1 MKASFENDPARG
13 PGYGFI
19 RLSELDIPETAPL
32 FSLRRS
38 GDQLCMAVSD
48 WQEAEERLKP
58 DSFHFENGALLL
70 SVSPL
75 VVDRL
80 DPLQIY
86 RLTLFGGA
94 ESQRCS
100 LELHHVCYSPLAPG
114 CSVAEVPP
122 AQVAPTAPVV
132 PPAPVVPTA
141 PVAPVTPEAPAPLP
155 ELKTPEAPLDMSAA
169 ASSDKKNSSF
179 GPWLIVAGLLVC
191 LAIGGGVWWYMDSR
205 RATQTELLEKAE
217 QDKVTAEKDAAEKAA
232 TEKSAMEKA
241 EVEKAAADK
250 QAVEKL
256 AQEKVATAEKEAAE
270 KAATE
275 KETAEKLAQA
285 ETEKVA
291 ARSAKEQV
299 RDFLRGS
306 GTPADALSLSKQLPT
321 ASVDDQDALFLL
333 MEAAADGGNAE
344 AMLTVARFYNP
355 ADASPSGTIIK
366 DAEQAFIWL
375 SKAKATPEMSA
386 EAAKGLASL
395 REWLQA
401 RVATDP
407 AAKTLLDRMEK

>member
-1 MKASFENDPARG
+1 MKASFENDPVRG

-122 AQVAPTAPVV
+122 A
-132 PPAPVVPTA
+132 PVVPTA
-141 PVAPVTPEAPAPLP
+141 QVAPVTPEAPAPLP
-155 ELKTPEAPLDMSAA
+155 EPKTPEAPLDMSAA
-169 ASSDKKNSSF
+169 ESSGQRNASF

-306 GTPADALSLSKQLPT
+306 GTPADALALSKQLPT

-366 DAEQAFIWL
+366 DAEQAFIWFG
-375 SKAKATPEMSA
+375 KAKATPETSA